1 MPAIAVAARPRDFY
15 ARVSARF
22 AKDATISPD
31 AKLLRLLL
39 ATCCGSVV

>member
-22 AKDATISPD
+22 AKDATISPE
-31 AKLLRLLL
+31 AKLLRLS